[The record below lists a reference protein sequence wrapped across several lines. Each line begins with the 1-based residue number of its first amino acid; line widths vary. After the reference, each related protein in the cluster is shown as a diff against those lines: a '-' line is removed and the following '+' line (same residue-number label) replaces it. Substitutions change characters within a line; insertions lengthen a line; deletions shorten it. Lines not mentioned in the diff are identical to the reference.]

1 MNKDLNEVANKLAI
15 QTTINSLFALA
26 LDSSDVISIR
36 IEYSSKMSLLNVI
49 VFDENTTNHA
59 HNVVLVDK
67 ELALEE
73 LLNIEDY
80 LIERIAVR
88 RDEKE
93 LEPVLCNTPQ

>member
-1 MNKDLNEVANKLAI
+1 MNLNEVANKLAI

-59 HNVVLVDK
+59 HNVVLIDQ
-67 ELALEE
+67 ERALEE

-80 LIERIAVR
+80 LIERIAFR
-88 RDEKE
+88 RDAVEAE
-93 LEPVLCNTPQ
+93 DAA

>member
-1 MNKDLNEVANKLAI
+1 MNLNEVANKLAI

-26 LDSSDVISIR
+26 LDSADIISIR

-49 VFDENTTNHA
+49 VLDEDTTNHA
-59 HNVVLVDK
+59 HNVVLIDK
-67 ELALEE
+67 ERALEE

-93 LEPVLCNTPQ
+93 LEPDLCNMPQ

>member
-1 MNKDLNEVANKLAI
+1 MNLNEVANKLAI

-49 VFDENTTNHA
+49 VFDENTTNNA
-59 HNVVLVDK
+59 HNVVLIDK
-67 ELALEE
+67 ERALEE

-80 LIERIAVR
+80 LIECIAVR
-88 RDEKE
+88 RDAVEAE
-93 LEPVLCNTPQ
+93 DAA

>member
-1 MNKDLNEVANKLAI
+1 MNLNEVANKLAI
-15 QTTINSLFALA
+15 QTTVNSLFALA
-26 LDSSDVISIR
+26 LGSADIISIR

-59 HNVVLVDK
+59 HNVVLIDK

-80 LIERIAVR
+80 LIERIAIR
-88 RDEKE
+88 RDQIESE
-93 LEPVLCNTPQ
+93 DAA

>member
-1 MNKDLNEVANKLAI
+1 MNLNEVANKLAI

-36 IEYSSKMSLLNVI
+36 IEYSSKMSLINVI
-49 VFDENTTNHA
+49 VFDENTTNNA
-59 HNVVLVDK
+59 HNVVLIDK
-67 ELALEE
+67 ERALEE

-88 RDEKE
+88 RDAVEAE
-93 LEPVLCNTPQ
+93 DAA

>member
-1 MNKDLNEVANKLAI
+1 MNLNEVANKLAI

-67 ELALEE
+67 KRALEE

-88 RDEKE
+88 RDQIESE
-93 LEPVLCNTPQ
+93 DAA

>member
-1 MNKDLNEVANKLAI
+1 MNLNEVANKLTI

-59 HNVVLVDK
+59 HNVVLIDK
-67 ELALEE
+67 ERALEE

-80 LIERIAVR
+80 LIERVAVR

-93 LEPVLCNTPQ
+93 LEPVLCNMPQ

>member
-1 MNKDLNEVANKLAI
+1 MNLNEVANKLAI

-49 VFDENTTNHA
+49 VFDENTTNQA
-59 HNVVLVDK
+59 HNVVLIDK
-67 ELALEE
+67 ERALEE

-80 LIERIAVR
+80 LIERVAVR

-93 LEPVLCNTPQ
+93 LEPVLCNMPQ

>member
-1 MNKDLNEVANKLAI
+1 MNLNEVANKLAI

-49 VFDENTTNHA
+49 VFDENATNHA
-59 HNVVLVDK
+59 HNVVLIDK
-67 ELALEE
+67 ERALEE

-93 LEPVLCNTPQ
+93 LEPDLCNMPQ

>member
-1 MNKDLNEVANKLAI
+1 MNLNEVANKLAI

-36 IEYSSKMSLLNVI
+36 IEYSSKMSLINVI
-49 VFDENTTNHA
+49 VFDENTTNSA
-59 HNVVLVDK
+59 HNVVLIDK
-67 ELALEE
+67 ERALEE

-88 RDEKE
+88 RDQMESE
-93 LEPVLCNTPQ
+93 DAA

>member
-1 MNKDLNEVANKLAI
+1 MNLNEVANKLAI

-36 IEYSSKMSLLNVI
+36 IEYSSKVSLLNVI

-59 HNVVLVDK
+59 HNVVLIDQ
-67 ELALEE
+67 ERALEE

-80 LIERIAVR
+80 LIERIAFR
-88 RDEKE
+88 RDAVEAE
-93 LEPVLCNTPQ
+93 DAA

>member
-1 MNKDLNEVANKLAI
+1 MNLNEVANKLAI

-26 LDSSDVISIR
+26 LDSSGVISIR

-49 VFDENTTNHA
+49 VFDENTTNQA

-67 ELALEE
+67 ERALEE

-88 RDEKE
+88 RDQIESE
-93 LEPVLCNTPQ
+93 DAA

>member
-1 MNKDLNEVANKLAI
+1 MNLNEVANKLAI

-36 IEYSSKMSLLNVI
+36 IEYSSKMSLINVI
-49 VFDENTTNHA
+49 VFDENTTNSA
-59 HNVVLVDK
+59 HNVVLIDK
-67 ELALEE
+67 ECALEE

-88 RDEKE
+88 RDQMESE
-93 LEPVLCNTPQ
+93 DAA

>member
-1 MNKDLNEVANKLAI
+1 MNLNEVANKLAI

-59 HNVVLVDK
+59 HNVVLIDK
-67 ELALEE
+67 ECALEE

-80 LIERIAVR
+80 LIERIAIR
-88 RDEKE
+88 RDKKE
-93 LEPVLCNTPQ
+93 LEPDLCNMPQ